1 MLPTLPNLVFFPRT
15 DTALAGAR
23 RSTLW
28 GLSKLGIADGELF
41 KAVGAGALRSLAGFN
56 AQNLAN
62 SVWAYANL
70 GLSPG
75 EEALDAYA
83 RASIERMGEA
93 TPQNLVR
100 GRINKYCHL

>member
-1 MLPTLPNLVFFPRT
+1 MPKLRCTDNALTDNLC
-15 DTALAGAR
+15 
-23 RSTLW
+23 STLW

-100 GRINKYCHL
+100 NSSIMFPL

>member
-1 MLPTLPNLVFFPRT
+1 M
-15 DTALAGAR
+15 
-23 RSTLW
+23 
-28 GLSKLGIADGELF
+28 
-41 KAVGAGALRSLAGFN
+41 GAGALRSLAGFN

-100 GRINKYCHL
+100 VWWFLRWSLNVIINSIIKLWSAGA